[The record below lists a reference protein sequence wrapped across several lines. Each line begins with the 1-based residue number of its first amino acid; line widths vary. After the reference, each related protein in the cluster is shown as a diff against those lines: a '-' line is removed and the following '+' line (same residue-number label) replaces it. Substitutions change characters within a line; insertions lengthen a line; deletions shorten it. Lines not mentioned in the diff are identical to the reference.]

1 MGDRKCDTSYATGGV
16 SLWSGELVNY
26 ALPWIYYSSQILL
39 LGAEFNQVLR
49 RAGRSRVC
57 SRQIRCSVVAL
68 GPWGDAILM
77 PYRACFSQVPL
88 WSRPH
93 GRITPWRK
101 MRNRYGSKTS

>member
-16 SLWSGELVNY
+16 SLWSGEPVNY

-68 GPWGDAILM
+68 GPWGDAILCRTVLAFLKFLFGLGLTGEL
-77 PYRACFSQVPL
+77 PPGA
-88 WSRPH
+88 
-93 GRITPWRK
+93 K
-101 MRNRYGSKTS
+101 